1 MQTQMDDEKLA
12 KAIQRTREYR
22 ASFDTFAEQC
32 LKIRDKGSKI
42 VPFAMNHAQRY
53 IHERIEKQ
61 RAVRGW
67 VRVLILKGRQ
77 QGASTYVEGRY
88 YWKTSLYRNVSTFIL
103 SHEQAA
109 ADALFQMV
117 DRFHRGNPVAPRTGK
132 SNIKELAFERLDSV
146 YAVAT
151 AGSKAAGR
159 GKTFTLFHGSE
170 VGFWK
175 NDTDHFAASVQAVP
189 LMPGTEIIL
198 ESTANGTSG
207 EFWKRAQDAM
217 RGIGD
222 YELIFIPWFW
232 SPEYSREPEAGFELD
247 PIAEEGELSEL
258 ETADLF
264 ELTPGQMCWR
274 RSKISEL
281 GSLGKFKQEYPS
293 TPDEAFQSAERNGL
307 ISSLDVLRARKRK
320 VRGSGPLI
328 IGVDPAGD
336 GGDRFAIAFRRG
348 YKCEK
353 IEFRTKIDEP
363 EALAWIKSIIDEYNP
378 AAVFI
383 DSGGIGRYLIG
394 FLRAAGPKYAAV
406 THSVNF
412 GAKSQHKHAKPKV
425 AGPINRRAEMWERMK
440 RWLKQEDGVQ
450 IPDDD
455 GLQADLTSSRIK
467 PTLNNDLQLM
477 SKQEMRSLSLRS
489 PDLADA
495 LALTFADLIYVNEW
509 TEKKTPATFEVIDT
523 PMVDVYDSPQQILG
537 DGQGMSGSGRN
548 GWMGF

>member
-1 MQTQMDDEKLA
+1 MQTIGDDEKLA
-12 KAIQRTREYR
+12 KAVQRTREYR
-22 ASFDTFAEQC
+22 ASFPLFAEQC
-32 LKIRDKGSKI
+32 LKIRDKGSKV
-42 VPFAMNHAQRY
+42 VPFVMNHAQLY

-61 RAVRGW
+61 RAAKGW

-77 QGASTYVEGRY
+77 QGASTYTEGRY

-117 DRFHRGNPVAPRTGK
+117 DRFHRSNPVAPRTGK
-132 SNIKELAFERLDSV
+132 SNIKELAFDRLDSV

-198 ESTANGTSG
+198 ESTANGTEG

-232 SPEYSREPEAGFELD
+232 SPEYSRVPEDSFELD
-247 PIAEEGELSEL
+247 VVAEEGELSEQ

-264 ELTPGQMCWR
+264 ELSLGQMCWR

-320 VRGSGPLI
+320 IKGAGPLI

-336 GGDRFAIAFRRG
+336 GGDRFAVAFRRG

-353 IEFRTKIDEP
+353 IDFRTKIDEP
-363 EALAWIKSIIDEYNP
+363 EALAWIMEIIDTYNP

-383 DSGGIGRYLIG
+383 DSGGIGRYLIS

-406 THSVNF
+406 VHSVNF

-455 GLQADLTSSRIK
+455 ALHADLTSSRIK

-477 SKQEMRSLSLRS
+477 SKQEMRTKGLSS
-489 PDLADA
+489 PDMADA
-495 LALTFADLIYVNEW
+495 LALTFADMVYFAEW
-509 TEKKTPATFEVIDT
+509 TETKKPPTFEVIDGAQE
-523 PMVDVYDSPQQILG
+523 VVYHDTPQQIL
-537 DGQGMSGSGRN
+537 DGSGNAGHGN
-548 GWMGF
+548 GWMGY